1 MKVVQEAAELRLM
14 HRECKLYSVSSFPQ
28 HLCEFSCISANLFVF
43 GLLLLFFFIYNAR
56 KYFLSPIV

>member
-14 HRECKLYSVSSFPQ
+14 HRECKLYLVSSFPQ
-28 HLCEFSCISANLFVF
+28 HLCEFSCISVNLVVFV
-43 GLLLLFFFIYNAR
+43 LLLFFFNYNAR